1 MENKKC
7 PNCGFINFATAQSCR
22 KCETELG
29 YVERP
34 YRVTPAKSGRR
45 FPILKVFLCLIGAV
59 IGYATITGGLALL
72 KPGAKIA
79 WQQFSPPHGGI
90 SVMMPTEPTTH
101 EPIVTPLP
109 IGNMTT
115 YMYNSTVI
123 GQGSVLYCVV
133 SIPVTL
139 SPENP
144 RGDLPYEQLPKMLDD
159 ELDNLLTKTKSTLVS
174 KSSVTLYSNPG
185 LEFEIR
191 PPGNLDLKAARGFGK
206 LFILQNHEYL
216 LLVTASEG
224 SQLLSDKNIFLNP
237 AF

>member
-7 PNCGFINFATAQSCR
+7 PNCGFINFATVQSCR
-22 KCETELG
+22 KCEMELG

-34 YRVTPAKSGRR
+34 SRVTPPKSGRR
-45 FPILKVFLCLIGAV
+45 FPILKVFLCLFGGV
-59 IGYATITGGLALL
+59 IVVSTFKGGLGLFA
-72 KPGAKIA
+72 PNDKIE
-79 WQQFSPPHGGI
+79 WRQFSPPHGGI
-90 SVMMPTEPTTH
+90 SVMMPTEPKTH
-101 EPIVTPLP
+101 EPIVTPLA

-115 YMYNSTVI
+115 YMYNSMVV
-123 GQGSVLYCVV
+123 GQGSVFYCVV
-133 SIPVTL
+133 VMPVTL

-174 KSSVTLYSNPG
+174 KSSVTLYSSPA

-191 PPGNLDLKAARGFGK
+191 PPGNLDLTAARGFGK
-206 LFILQNHEYL
+206 LFILRNHEYL

-237 AF
+237 TF